1 MTVVT
6 SYCKSGKKHTY
17 KVEKIDFEKCVN
29 DTFER
34 KTGGPISFKQY
45 LYQQHGI
52 KVTRDDQPLLVVKD
66 SKTGQ
71 ENYLIPEHCEM
82 TGMTDQHR
90 ADFGLMKEMSQ
101 HLHKR
106 ADERIKLTE

>member
-1 MTVVT
+1 MHKFDDKDKVQEECRGMTVVT

-45 LYQQHGI
+45 L
-52 KVTRDDQPLLVVKD
+52 
-66 SKTGQ
+66 
-71 ENYLIPEHCEM
+71 
-82 TGMTDQHR
+82 
-90 ADFGLMKEMSQ
+90 
-101 HLHKR
+101 
-106 ADERIKLTE
+106 